1 MSSVV
6 KCYECNQELR
16 RDCLFTHIKKEH
28 PDYFYKELFA
38 FQNDSECSLKSPTRV
53 RDAIHIL
60 SGEII
65 PYDMGDDDCID
76 FGSGK
81 LYKDKTAVTKIG
93 EHPLK
98 HRQKYYESIM
108 EGMTIENLILL
119 FQVLLKKPSIIYK
132 DEAVIEKYKKTNES
146 LQKELKETTH
156 ELNSKIRELYMSDD
170 KQEIE
175 ELTIRNIKLTNE
187 IDNMRFKMNEMASE
201 LKHYRDEEE
210 YRMEQNQSR
219 FIEDMKQDSYVDQSR
234 KWFDKEIAKMKKELQ
249 AEKDKVKSL
258 EKIKK
263 KNKSLKKYIDMLK
276 RKGDSDDSDDSDS
289 DSD

>member
-1 MSSVV
+1 
-6 KCYECNQELR
+6 
-16 RDCLFTHIKKEH
+16 
-28 PDYFYKELFA
+28 
-38 FQNDSECSLKSPTRV
+38 
-53 RDAIHIL
+53 
-60 SGEII
+60 
-65 PYDMGDDDCID
+65 
-76 FGSGK
+76 
-81 LYKDKTAVTKIG
+81 
-93 EHPLK
+93 
-98 HRQKYYESIM
+98 M

-132 DEAVIEKYKKTNES
+132 DEAVIEKYKKTNET